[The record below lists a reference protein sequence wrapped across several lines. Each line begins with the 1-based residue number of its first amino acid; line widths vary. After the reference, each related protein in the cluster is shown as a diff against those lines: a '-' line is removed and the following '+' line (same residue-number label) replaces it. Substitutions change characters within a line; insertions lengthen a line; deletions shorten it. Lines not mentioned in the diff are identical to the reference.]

1 MHKSYWA
8 PGNLSA
14 IYLILITFLASYR
27 ISFADCQINLA
38 DSLRKELRNSD
49 GTEKARTMLRL
60 SGCYIDSDCRLAL
73 SLAKQAYLIAKDQDD
88 ADLMANCLVQQGFS
102 YNNLGVYD
110 SAILKLNLALK
121 QQNWPSESGDL
132 GRLYAI
138 MGISN
143 ENAGMS
149 DVALRSYQ
157 RSLEIY
163 RKGKNYQGVANSYLN
178 IGCLF
183 SRLKRYDEAN
193 TYLEKALSES
203 IENNVSAS
211 LGSIYNNLGVVC
223 DIRGQKQTAI
233 EYYVKALEI
242 QKSIDNKRGM
252 ANIYHNIAM
261 IYNDLK
267 EYNLAL
273 DNLEKSMNLKKE
285 TGNREGTANSYSLMA
300 EVFLNMRQMA
310 EAEKYSLMALKMAVD
325 GNYLVVEAHGRKQ
338 LAGIY
343 YSQKRYEEAAS
354 MWQQAIE
361 LNDSLY
367 NQSVSR
373 QLSDMQSRYEVRQK
387 EQENQILKQQ
397 ISLQQARESQQR
409 SYFRFLIFAV
419 VASTTVLIL
428 LFILFRMKVL
438 SMRKTKHLFDREYRL
453 KELELAA
460 RESDYRLLEIEKQRE
475 ETRKEYLLQKY
486 KAEEEIRKL
495 ELNNLNARI
504 EMKNKEL
511 TTLSAGFISKNEI
524 LGEMRK
530 ALVNLKRQLSVD
542 ASDQLNDL
550 ISLVNS
556 NLDNDLNWKKFRMSF
571 DETHPG
577 FFDRLSKVV
586 SDLTLNEQKLCAYLF
601 IGLSSN
607 EIAQMLNISL
617 AAVNK
622 SRQRF
627 RKRISLPPEG
637 DILSFLQNL

>member
-1 MHKSYWA
+1 MAIMLLFAFSF
-8 PGNLSA
+8 LSVTCSIA
-14 IYLILITFLASYR
+14 NNYASR
-27 ISFADCQINLA
+27 A
-38 DSLRKELRNSD
+38 DSLRRKLLTDE
-49 GTEKARTMLRL
+49 GIEKARTLLRL
-60 SGCYIDSDCRLAL
+60 SGCYIDSDGRLAL
-73 SLAKQAYLIAKDQDD
+73 SYARQAYLVASGEDD
-88 ADLMANCLVQQGFS
+88 ASVMAQCLVQQGFS

-110 SAILKLNLALK
+110 SAILQLNLALK
-121 QQNWPSESGDL
+121 KQNWPAGSASL
-132 GRLYAI
+132 GRLYTI
-138 MGISN
+138 MGIAN
-143 ENAGMS
+143 ENAGKS
-149 DVALRSYQ
+149 DAALQNYQ
-157 RSLEIY
+157 HSLEIY
-163 RKGKNYQGVANSYLN
+163 RKGVDHQGIVNSYLN

-183 SRLKRYDEAN
+183 SRLKKYDESN
-193 TYLEKALSES
+193 TYLQKALAES
-203 IENNVSAS
+203 LENQVTGS

-223 DIRGQKQTAI
+223 DIRGQKQEAI
-233 EYYVKALEI
+233 AYYSKALEI
-242 QKSIDNKRGM
+242 QKSSDNKRGM

-267 EYNLAL
+267 EYSLAL
-273 DNLEKSMNLKKE
+273 DNLEKSMNLKSE
-285 TGNREGTANSYSLMA
+285 AGNREGTANSYSLMA
-300 EVFLNMRQMA
+300 EVFLNMNQMA

-325 GNYLVVEAHGRKQ
+325 GHYLVVEAHGRKQ

-343 YSQKRYEEAAS
+343 YSQKRYKEAAS

-373 QLSDMQSRYEVRQK
+373 QLSEMQSRYEVRQK

-409 SYFRFLIFAV
+409 SYFRFLIFAAA
-419 VASTTVLIL
+419 ASTTVLIL

-475 ETRKEYLLQKY
+475 EARQEYLLQKY

-495 ELNNLNARI
+495 ELDNLNARI

-511 TTLSAGFISKNEI
+511 TSLSAGFISKNEI

-530 ALVNLKRQLSVD
+530 ALVTLKQRLSGD
-542 ASDQLNDL
+542 APEQLNDL

-586 SDLTLNEQKLCAYLF
+586 ADLTLNEQKLCAYLF

-627 RKRISLPPEG
+627 RKRMNLPPEG
-637 DILSFLQNL
+637 DILSFLKSL